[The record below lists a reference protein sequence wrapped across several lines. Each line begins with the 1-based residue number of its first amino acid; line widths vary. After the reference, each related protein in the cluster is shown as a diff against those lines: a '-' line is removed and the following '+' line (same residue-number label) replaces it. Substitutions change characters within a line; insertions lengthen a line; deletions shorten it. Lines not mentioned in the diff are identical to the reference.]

1 MSRNSSRKED
11 SLPPSLGRELTIK
24 SEHLGAQ
31 MRIGDRIVRLESCS
45 STNDVAKDLASQG
58 EPEGTVVIA
67 EEQTKGRGRLDH
79 RWFSSR
85 KMGLYASL
93 LLRPRQSDVSLLT
106 LMGGVALCE
115 AVRASWG
122 IHVCLKWPNDLLWK
136 GKKLGGI
143 LCEGSMV
150 GNCLEYVILGF
161 GLNVRFERD
170 DFPEGIQTS
179 ATSVKQIIGE
189 DPDPDIL
196 LSQLLRQLDNWYGCF
211 LSRDSREITSAFM
224 ERSCFPL
231 GGELEIETAAGTV
244 SGVFRGLG
252 SQGELILE
260 SAEGRKAYFEAEI
273 RSLLAP

>member
-1 MSRNSSRKED
+1 M
-11 SLPPSLGRELTIK
+11 GRGLTK
-24 SEHLGAQ
+24 RSEHRGAQ

-45 STNDVAKDLASQG
+45 STNDVAKDLAAQG

-67 EEQTKGRGRLDH
+67 EEQTKGRGRLDR
-79 RWFSSR
+79 RWFSS
-85 KMGLYASL
+85 KNMGLYASL

-115 AVRASWG
+115 AVRASCG
-122 IHVCLKWPNDLLWK
+122 TRICLKWPNDLLWK

-161 GLNVRFERD
+161 GLNIRFERD
-170 DFPEGIQTS
+170 DFPDGIQTS

-196 LSQLLRQLDNWYGCF
+196 LSQLLRQLDNWYDCF
-211 LSRDSREITSAFM
+211 LNRSRREITSAFM

-231 GGELEIETAAGTV
+231 GGELEIETARGTV
-244 SGVFRGLG
+244 SGLFRGLG